1 MERLSLFSIFR
12 KLWYYFEP
20 YCSKPTYSVC
30 ASLLEAGE
38 GGQLG
43 TQQDL
48 SKKKVGKTKSNREF
62 SVLRMPWLC
71 ISCVCPHAYNLLV
84 IPCHKGKVSTGIL
97 WNEGLNPESL
107 VNVWPLPLSVKDSG
121 TPCPFEPLRDNLG
134 NCKYLFLWR
143 PEFVLDG
150 VMLWWAK
157 LLPSLT
163 WRLFVNSSRV
173 SSCQCKTR
181 CRGRTLGS
189 NLGGSK
195 ICCGSLR
202 ARPSSTAM

>member
-1 MERLSLFSIFR
+1 MCQSLR
-12 KLWYYFEP
+12 GRGRRPAWYTARP
-20 YCSKPTYSVC
+20 
-30 ASLLEAGE
+30 L
-38 GGQLG
+38 
-43 TQQDL
+43 
-48 SKKKVGKTKSNREF
+48 KKKVGKTKSNREF